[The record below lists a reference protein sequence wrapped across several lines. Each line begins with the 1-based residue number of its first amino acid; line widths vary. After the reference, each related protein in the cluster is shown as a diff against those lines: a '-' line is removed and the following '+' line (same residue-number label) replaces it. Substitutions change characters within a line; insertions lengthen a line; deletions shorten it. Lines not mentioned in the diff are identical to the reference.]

1 MNQNKK
7 PLNPFISLIF
17 LPLLISAIWEKI
29 LSPLF
34 DRVLESVLS
43 ISNSL
48 FTSISNHIYTEISNG
63 VMDRYS
69 PVVCSCLF
77 GAFCAVTLFS
87 LSNSYML
94 YQSTLLDTPS
104 DNGLRND
111 PNVDEKENA
120 LYQFSKHKF
129 LFYFSIIIAV
139 IAHLS
144 ALTFLI
150 QQSYV
155 TETALK
161 LTNDIEIVSPY
172 ISDLEYK
179 QLKSDFHSMQ
189 SRFDYDNLVLR
200 LETIG
205 SENHLRL
212 K

>member
-1 MNQNKK
+1 MNDNKK
-7 PLNPFISLIF
+7 SLNPFVSLIF
-17 LPLLISAIWEKI
+17 LPLLISAVWEKI

-34 DRVLESVLS
+34 DRVLEGILS

-69 PVVCSCLF
+69 SVVCSCLF

-87 LSNSYML
+87 LSNSYEL
-94 YQSTLLDTPS
+94 YQSTLLDTSS
-104 DNGLRND
+104 DDASKND
-111 PNVDEKENA
+111 SDDNEQELT
-120 LYQFSKHKF
+120 LYQFAKYKF
-129 LFYFSIIIAV
+129 LFSSSIIFAV
-139 IAHLS
+139 IAHLFCL
-144 ALTFLI
+144 AFLT

-161 LTNDIEIVSPY
+161 LTNNIEIVSPY
-172 ISDLEYK
+172 VSDLEYR
-179 QLKSDFHSMQ
+179 QLKSEFHSMQ
-189 SRFDYDNLVLR
+189 SRSDYDNLVLK
-200 LETIG
+200 LDSIG